1 MAKEAAVGLFHVRT
15 TKRGAEKTEQV
26 NLRMPVSLLDYAEK
40 EAAAQQKDRTDIILS
55 ALMFQRDLVQGLAP
69 LKQRI
74 AMAAVSE
81 NLDWPVQEVEIIRR
95 LVERGLNDLERGKRR

>member
-26 NLRMPVSLLDYAEK
+26 NLRVPVSLRDYADK
-40 EAAAQQKDRTDIILS
+40 EAAAQGKDRTDIYLS
-55 ALMFQRDLVQGLAP
+55 AVAFQKDLVAALAP

-74 AMAAVSE
+74 AGAAIAE
-81 NLDWPVQEVEIIRR
+81 NLDWPVQEVEILRR
-95 LVERGLNDLERGKRR
+95 LVEKGLTELERGKRR